1 MYNRFGGPKACK
13 QCPPIP
19 MLLRVSSDNGATW
32 SAESYP
38 CPCPGV
44 KQFQYDPVVKV
55 ASNGVVYATW
65 MNKYD
70 MVFSKSTNHGAT
82 LDGTDRGLG
91 FALG

>member
-1 MYNRFGGPKACK
+1 
-13 QCPPIP
+13 

-32 SAESYP
+32 GAETYP

-82 LDGTDRGLG
+82 WTAPIEVSGA
-91 FALG
+91 ALG

>member
-13 QCPPIP
+13 TCPPIP
-19 MLLRVSSDNGATW
+19 VLLRVSSDNGVTW
-32 SAESYP
+32 GAETYP

-82 LDGTDRGLG
+82 WTAPIEVSG
-91 FALG
+91 AP